1 MNFLKRLFQKK
12 SKNKPREFSNE
23 DFERDY
29 ELKSLGLEKVLGP
42 MHNLVGHSVIPFDL
56 GGSVDLYYYL
66 NHIPGT
72 GFATMELLDPDGNGP
87 LPNRYGTYELVAFTK
102 ESYSSGDDA
111 ANPFNIISNSICGI
125 LTTIG
130 WYSRQAVLNPK
141 ETMEIPTV
149 EGKENICIILDHYEP
164 QGKKFTIGDRSHHL
178 LLCMQVFKSEM
189 DFARKNGSA
198 ALIEMMKTTSI
209 YPYSDLDRAPVV

>member
-23 DFERDY
+23 EFERDY

-102 ESYSSGDDA
+102 ECYSSGDDV
-111 ANPFNIISNSICGI
+111 ANPFNIIANSICSI

-130 WYSRQAVLNPK
+130 LYSRQAVLNPK
-141 ETMEIPTV
+141 ETMEIPTG
-149 EGKENICIILDHYEP
+149 EGKESIFIVFDLYEP
-164 QGKKFTIGDRSHHL
+164 EGKKFIVGHRHHHL

-189 DFARKNGSA
+189 NFARKNGSA
-198 ALIEMMKTTSI
+198 ALIEMMKTTGN
-209 YPYSDLDRAPVV
+209 YPYSDLDRTPVV